1 MAKLIPN
8 GETWVGFATT
18 VASKTAP
25 TVANITG
32 ATNVTP
38 TLISITASSTGN
50 SVPTPTLDTLFETN
64 IPGTAS
70 ATFSAD
76 FYRDTV
82 GSVDVAYTTLV
93 RGTSGF
99 FLISRFGGGG
109 ALKAPSVAGN
119 KVEVWPVRVIS
130 RSSNAMT
137 SNTAQTFTVTCAVPD
152 EPVEPATV
160 VA

>member
-1 MAKLIPN
+1 MAKIIPN
-8 GETWVGFATT
+8 GESWIGFNTT

-32 ATNVTP
+32 ATNLTP
-38 TLISITASSTGN
+38 TLISITATSSGN

-64 IPGTAS
+64 IPGTSTAS
-70 ATFSAD
+70 FSAD
-76 FYRDTV
+76 FYRDNV
-82 GSVDVAYTTLV
+82 SAVDVAFTALT

-119 KVEVWPVRVIS
+119 KVDVWPVRVIS
-130 RSSNAMT
+130 RASNALT

-160 VA
+160 VV